1 MRPRRPD
8 GKEKRKTTRKKKKES
23 RNRRRRCLSSSPPPP
38 PRCFPLD
45 LSFSPPP
52 FLKNLSPFFKKK
64 KKNPQQYGPVAYH
77 KQSLANLDAACAA
90 TGKSCAVIVDTLGRE
105 LLVKR
110 ESTLNADGW
119 PVIGEPVDVAA
130 GSRVTVTTKCEGGAA
145 AMTSSVLPT
154 AAPELAAMCHPGD
167 QLFVGRYLVNG
178 AETSSLYLEVAAV
191 DAATGAVECV
201 ALNDAT
207 LSGQLTIIHSDASSG
222 VGGNES
228 KSSGGGEGGGNK
240 AFGGMSSTQ
249 MKQLPLFAP
258 TDLPALKEIAESRAV
273 DFVALTY
280 TCSADDVA
288 TAREAVDAL
297 GLSGTKLIAKVENRL
312 GLDNFAGIAEAA
324 DAVALSRG
332 NLGMDVPAPK
342 MAAVQK
348 AAIAAC
354 NLLGK
359 PCVLTRLVDTMVSA
373 PRCTRAEATDVANAV
388 LDGVDALMLGAETLR
403 GAYPAETVRTV
414 LSIARQAELAFDHA
428 SHFDGLME
436 AVSSDAVVDEVE
448 AAAAQ
453 ASAAGMKK
461 VSSFGSIPRQAQGVT
476 DGSIPSRLNFASG
489 NRKSNNYHGA
499 ALPKVEAMAST
510 AVRAAEKI
518 DAALLIVF
526 AYTGRTTS
534 LVAKYRPK
542 MPVFT
547 VVVPSADGSGA
558 SGSSSSSK
566 DGGSSMLERQFNLL
580 RGVLPATGALS
591 SGEGATAIS
600 ENMLV
605 AAVRDAAARGLISGG
620 DPVVAVM
627 QHRGDLVL
635 KIAAADAEAQ
645 GLCPRGG
652 AESTAD
658 LVALSAA

>member
-1 MRPRRPD
+1 M
-8 GKEKRKTTRKKKKES
+8 
-23 RNRRRRCLSSSPPPP
+23 
-38 PRCFPLD
+38 
-45 LSFSPPP
+45 
-52 FLKNLSPFFKKK
+52 
-64 KKNPQQYGPVAYH
+64 
-77 KQSLANLDAACAA
+77 
-90 TGKSCAVIVDTLGRE
+90 
-105 LLVKR
+105 
-110 ESTLNADGW
+110 
-119 PVIGEPVDVAA
+119 
-130 GSRVTVTTKCEGGAA
+130 TVTTKCEGGAA
-145 AMTSSVLPT
+145 AMTASVLPT
-154 AAPELAAMCHPGD
+154 AAPELAAMSRPGD

-228 KSSGGGEGGGNK
+228 KSGGGGGGAADGGSGGK

-249 MKQLPLFAP
+249 AEQLPLFAP

-280 TCSADDVA
+280 TCSAEDVA

-436 AVSSDAVVDEVE
+436 AVSSDAVADEVG

-461 VSSFGSIPRQAQGVT
+461 VSSFGSIPRQAQGAT
-476 DGSIPSRLNFASG
+476 DGSIPSRLTFASG
-489 NRKSNNYHGA
+489 SGSKSGNYHGA

-547 VVVPSADGSGA
+547 VVVPSADGGGA
-558 SGSSSSSK
+558 ASSSSGADGK
-566 DGGSSMLERQFNLL
+566 DGGGSSMLERQFNLL

-635 KIAAADAEAQ
+635 KIAAADATAQ